1 MNELRNL
8 LGPLRVLDAMVRAG
22 GIARAAAQLHV
33 TPGAVSQQLKQLEGA
48 LGVAL
53 FTKAGRSLEPTTA
66 GRQLARRLADLFDR
80 IEAVIAET
88 TLLAREQRLRVKV
101 SPDFAVKW
109 LMPRLAGFYA
119 AHGDIDLD
127 IATSSRAD
135 DVHLDNADFVIR
147 FGNGEWEDVH
157 SELLFMNELVPVCA
171 PALAASIR
179 APHDVLNFKLIHSM
193 RRPEAWSAWLEAVGL
208 GLGPSSRTM
217 ALANST
223 LCIQAAA
230 DAMKEGGVIV
240 NVASSA
246 GYLGIKHALIYCGIK
261 AGVIGLTRSAATELG
276 ERGIRV
282 NAVAPG
288 STKTE
293 GVASKLTPEKLATRL
308 VRVPLGRLGEVEDIA
323 NTIFFLSSDEASY
336 ITGEVITI
344 DGGITRA
351 FF

>member
-8 LGPLRVLDAMVRAG
+8 LGPLRVLDAMVRTG
-22 GIARAAAQLHV
+22 GVARAAAQLHV

-193 RRPEAWSAWLEAVGL
+193 RRPEAWPAWLEAVGL

-230 DAMKEGGVIV
+230 DG
-240 NVASSA
+240 
-246 GYLGIKHALIYCGIK
+246 LGIAISPSAYLTQDLQSGRVVVPLDQVAHTGVGMYLVCDPRKVETRPCRDFLEWMRTVCG
-261 AGVIGLTRSAATELG
+261 
-276 ERGIRV
+276 
-282 NAVAPG
+282 PM
-288 STKTE
+288 
-293 GVASKLTPEKLATRL
+293 ATRTPVQAPDNL
-308 VRVPLGRLGEVEDIA
+308 AQR
-323 NTIFFLSSDEASY
+323 
-336 ITGEVITI
+336 
-344 DGGITRA
+344 
-351 FF
+351 

>member
-1 MNELRNL
+1 MTGRLQGRVALVTGAGNGIGRATALRLAAEGAIVGVND
-8 LGPLRVLDAMVRAG
+8 LRSEFTRRTILDIEAAG
-22 GIARAAAQLHV
+22 GQAIDLPMSMAERPNVRQAVQTLVDRTGRFDIMVNNAAWVRYEA
-33 TPGAVSQQLKQLEGA
+33 
-48 LGVAL
+48 
-53 FTKAGRSLEPTTA
+53 
-66 GRQLARRLADLFDR
+66 
-80 IEAVIAET
+80 IEAIEERTVDRMVGIGFNGVI
-88 TLLAREQRLRVKV
+88 
-101 SPDFAVKW
+101 W
-109 LMPRLAGFYA
+109 G
-119 AHGDIDLD
+119 
-127 IATSSRAD
+127 
-135 DVHLDNADFVIR
+135 
-147 FGNGEWEDVH
+147 
-157 SELLFMNELVPVCA
+157 
-171 PALAASIR
+171 
-179 APHDVLNFKLIHSM
+179 
-193 RRPEAWSAWLEAVGL
+193 
-208 GLGPSSRTM
+208 
-217 ALANST
+217 
-223 LCIQAAA
+223 IQAAA